1 MDRELLR
8 CRAWIEVNLCELDHN
23 LADIRSHIAEGCEI
37 IAVVKADAYGHGM
50 TPVALRL
57 NEKGVNFFAVAC
69 LTEAIELREVLPNAN
84 ILILGYTS
92 HKYAK
97 YLSDNNLIQSVFE
110 LEHAQALN
118 DSGYKLRI
126 HIAIDSGMRRY
137 GFDYAKLSVIE
148 NVFKCENLKIEATA
162 THFSVADSLEKS
174 DIEFTIKQMNRF
186 DEAVAALKERGCD
199 VGKLHAQS
207 SYAIYNHPEMK
218 YDYVR
223 PGIMLYG
230 VQSISDETEI
240 RTNLNPLLSVKA
252 VISQV
257 RWIEAG
263 ESVSYGRLYTADKPM
278 KLASV
283 AIGYADGIPR
293 QMTGNGGMCIVNG
306 CKVPIVGRI
315 CMDSLMIDATNIDD
329 IKTGDTAT
337 LIGRDGDEVIHSEDV
352 AAICGTITNDILSR
366 FSKRLPKIFTE

>member
-23 LADIRSHIAEGCEI
+23 LADIRSHISEGCEI

-186 DEAVAALKERGCD
+186 DGAVAALKERGCD

-337 LIGRDGDEVIHSEDV
+337 LIGRDGNEVIHSEDV

>member
-1 MDRELLR
+1 MDRELL
-8 CRAWIEVNLCELDHN
+8 CSRAWIEVNLDELDHN
-23 LADIRSHIAEGCEI
+23 LADIQSHIAEGCEV

-69 LTEAIELREVLPNAN
+69 LTEAIELREAIPNAD

-92 HKYAK
+92 HKYVK

-110 LEHAQALN
+110 AEYAKALN
-118 DSGYKLRI
+118 ESGYKLRI
-126 HIAIDSGMRRY
+126 HIAVDSGMRRY
-137 GFDYAKLSVIE
+137 GFDPANLSAIE
-148 NVFKCENLKIEATA
+148 NVFKCENLKVEAMA
-162 THFSVADSLEKS
+162 THFAVADSLDES
-174 DIEFTIKQMNRF
+174 DVAFTREQMNRF
-186 DEAVAALKERGCD
+186 NGVAEALKNKGYN

-207 SYAIYNHPEMK
+207 SYAVYNHPEMK

-230 VQSISDETEI
+230 IQSIFDETKI
-240 RTNLNPLLSVKA
+240 KTNLKPLLSVKA

-263 ESVSYGRLYTADKPM
+263 ESVSYGRLYTADKPI

-306 CKVPIVGRI
+306 CKVPIIGRI
-315 CMDSLMIDATNIDD
+315 CMDSLMIDATDIED
-329 IKTGDTAT
+329 IKTGDIAT
-337 LIGRDGDEVIHSEDV
+337 LIGKDGDEVIHSEEV
-352 AAICGTITNDILSR
+352 AAICGSITNDVLSR
-366 FSKRLPKIFTE
+366 FGKRLPKVYIG